1 MSTHHPHRAEL
12 TLVGADSQTKLERR
26 VVQAAEAALADRHVV
41 AAIDV
46 LLGIGWLS
54 QSHVDEWYQGRI
66 ECLEDVMSVN
76 PTKISAALHLFRHWA
91 ERRGLVPSETE
102 YVARTRDRRPL
113 RFSTSGDAAVE
124 RGYRTHWVSPDL
136 SEAKRQR
143 LVERQSRPP
152 ELVVIWALSDWKC
165 TECGSGGE
173 LLLMENGG
181 PLCLECADLDH
192 LVFLAAGDATLT
204 RRAKKAS
211 GLSAVVVRFSR
222 SRGRYERRGTLVE
235 EEALERAEQ
244 ECLADEEARHR
255 RRLREAEWRAGQDE
269 DFLAAFAQ
277 EIRRLFP
284 GCSREPAESIA
295 RRATV
300 RGGGRVGR
308 TAAGRAL
315 DPDAVILAVTA
326 AVRHGETDY
335 DQLLMSG
342 LSRTEARDRVRS
354 EVQRILD
361 AWRAP

>member
-1 MSTHHPHRAEL
+1 
-12 TLVGADSQTKLERR
+12 
-26 VVQAAEAALADRHVV
+26 
-41 AAIDV
+41 
-46 LLGIGWLS
+46 
-54 QSHVDEWYQGRI
+54 
-66 ECLEDVMSVN
+66 
-76 PTKISAALHLFRHWA
+76 
-91 ERRGLVPSETE
+91 
-102 YVARTRDRRPL
+102 
-113 RFSTSGDAAVE
+113 
-124 RGYRTHWVSPDL
+124 
-136 SEAKRQR
+136 
-143 LVERQSRPP
+143 
-152 ELVVIWALSDWKC
+152 VVIWSISDWKC

-255 RRLREAEWRAGQDE
+255 RRLREAERRAGQDG

-284 GCSREPAESIA
+284 GCPPERAESIA

-326 AVRHGETDY
+326 AVRHGDTDY

-354 EVQRILD
+354 EVHRILD